1 MNPVAKLLQH
11 YCNMLLQNN
20 SSWAERKDCLER
32 IHALFAELGA
42 LNAYDEVHHSPAKVL
57 EGGTAIAPAWAAM
70 CMFDIARTRQFV
82 LGLREA
88 VADLLSEQPDEPV
101 QVLDAGC
108 GPYGLLSLL
117 AAQYFSP
124 SQVQFTLLD
133 IFPGNI
139 ESVQKLIAALGMQ
152 RYFRAFVCEDA
163 LHYQWPPEKSLHILV
178 TETMN
183 RALWKEPQ
191 VAISLHLVP
200 QLAPGAVLIPE
211 RIEVSLACV
220 NLYKKKIHAAMKGQ
234 EALTA
239 PVLYEEDLG
248 QVIELD
254 KNSTEAT
261 IGKKPL
267 VSITLPAHFNTTQ
280 YQLELHT
287 RVQVYKGYELIK
299 DESAIS
305 LSQVLSDSKK
315 ENWKAGNELSFYYE
329 QKGEPAIVCTQSNG
343 GQ

>member
-1 MNPVAKLLQH
+1 MKPVAKLLQQ
-11 YCNMLLQNN
+11 YCNMLLQDN
-20 SSWAERKDCLER
+20 SSWAERKDCLEHM
-32 IHALFAELGA
+32 HALFAELGA
-42 LNAYDEVHHSPAKVL
+42 LNAYDEANHSPAKVL
-57 EGGTAIAPAWAAM
+57 DSGTAIAPAWAAM

-88 VADLLSEQPDEPV
+88 VTDRLSEQPDEPI

-139 ESVQKLIAALGMQ
+139 ESAQKLITALGMQ
-152 RYFRAFVCEDA
+152 HYFRAFVCEDA
-163 LHYQWPPEKSLHILV
+163 LHYQWPSEKSLHILV

-191 VAISLHLVP
+191 VAISLHLAP

-211 RIEVSLACV
+211 RIEVSLVCV
-220 NLYKKKIHAAMKGQ
+220 NLYKKKVLIAREEP
-234 EALTA
+234 EALVVPA
-239 PVLYEEDLG
+239 LYEEDLG
-248 QVIELD
+248 RVLELD
-254 KNSTEAT
+254 KNSTAAG
-261 IGKKPL
+261 IAKKPL
-267 VSITLPAHFNTTQ
+267 FNITLPGHFNTGQ

-287 RVQVYKGYELIK
+287 RVQVYKWYELK
-299 DESAIS
+299 NEESAVS
-305 LSQVLSDSKK
+305 LSQVLSNSKK
-315 ENWKAGNELSFYYE
+315 ENWKAGDELSFYYE
-329 QKGEPAIVCTQSNG
+329 QKGEPAIVCTQSKG